1 MWSMQDKITDRVQEI
16 ARAAGLEAVET
27 TRGIPADGLWWIQ
40 DGFDTRLVV
49 EFSIRHAY
57 ADLTISGPAV
67 DYAAETGSIASWAHH
82 EPLTID
88 DHAGPARREILRL
101 RDLLS
106 QAGVGWVKDV
116 TPSDGES
123 YRLTLQYDEGDQ
135 FAAFFGLLEEL
146 LAPWT
151 ATKTVLDKLA
161 GIREGLHAAE
171 NGAAA
176 AEVSDA
182 MAVLSGGRPSQLSEA
197 DEAAI
202 TGDLLRRHAA
212 AEHLETAISL
222 LPEGSGRGRL
232 GPLAD
237 LLAVASP
244 LL

>member
-1 MWSMQDKITDRVQEI
+1 MQDKITGKVQTI

-67 DYAAETGSIASWAHH
+67 DFAAEAGVASWAHR
-82 EPLTID
+82 EPLGID
-88 DHAGPARREILRL
+88 DYIGPAGRENRRL

-106 QAGVGWVKDV
+106 QAGVDWREGAAEGG
-116 TPSDGES
+116 DGES

-161 GIREGLHAAE
+161 GIREGLYASD
-171 NGAAA
+171 NGPAA
-176 AEVSDA
+176 AEVGDA

-197 DEAAI
+197 DEAAL

-212 AEHLETAISL
+212 AEYLETAISL